1 MEELQT
7 LISEKAKDSAVEL
20 SSLFEGLDLSDE
32 LKESLQATFDTA
44 VKAASVQLVTDVL
57 QEREKQIEEKYTKE
71 AIELTEEI
79 DQKYK
84 DRENTLVESTQIYLD
99 EFLNEWVENNKIAID
114 NSIKAKLFDS
124 MFEGLSNI
132 FVEHNLNVPTEE
144 INIMDELQE
153 DVDELQEKVD
163 SLMKQNKSLQ
173 TQLKEHELKEMIV
186 RLTEGLT
193 QTQIEKVQML
203 SESIVI
209 DDNVEQKLRTI
220 IRMVE
225 SSTKDDDEEDPEDQE
240 QKDKNPP
247 KDQEI
252 KESLNY
258 NPGKPTNENSGV
270 MSYLKYV

>member
-1 MEELQT
+1 
-7 LISEKAKDSAVEL
+7 
-20 SSLFEGLDLSDE
+20 
-32 LKESLQATFDTA
+32 
-44 VKAASVQLVTDVL
+44 
-57 QEREKQIEEKYTKE
+57 
-71 AIELTEEI
+71 
-79 DQKYK
+79 
-84 DRENTLVESTQIYLD
+84 
-99 EFLNEWVENNKIAID
+99 
-114 NSIKAKLFDS
+114 
-124 MFEGLSNI
+124 
-132 FVEHNLNVPTEE
+132 
-144 INIMDELQE
+144 
-153 DVDELQEKVD
+153 
-163 SLMKQNKSLQ
+163 
-173 TQLKEHELKEMIV
+173 
-186 RLTEGLT
+186 
-193 QTQIEKVQML
+193 ML